1 MKRVQSLVEVFQDY
15 DCYEPAFAFGE
26 DGMEEEKDS
35 RVMQVCSNP
44 RRVVVSLEGVCRV
57 LPQPVQVAET
67 IRWKMVRAVSRVST
81 SSRSDVVRG
90 DPSRAQISSS
100 AMQYYEKWADMD
112 KEVAAAGE
120 NPKRLSTEMRA
131 RIHEKAKELVENVA
145 LPMRVRS
152 VTVLSFGEIPANWSN
167 YQCDKYIWPIGYKC
181 GSRRRV
187 RRRSLKSYF
196 SYIEPSQHTEYTN
209 EILSGGPRVGVSPS
223 PHSQGPV
230 FRVTAADDP
239 THSFTAST
247 PTGCWSS
254 ILQKVRVER
263 SKMGLGKT
271 GTAVSGPE
279 FFGYAMPEIAAC
291 IEGLAGAETCKTY
304 VCRCLRMETNRKGKK
319 ARRTSGVSFVE
330 EPTEERPSKRRA
342 AERAS
347 QRWQQINDEESSA
360 SFSEEDDGDMEMEM
374 EEDDDS
380 RASRSRRSKKRS
392 VPSTAHEDEAQSK
405 KDDLYTLP
413 VEGEERQITT
423 EQLL

>member
-57 LPQPVQVAET
+57 LSQPVQVTET

-152 VTVLSFGEIPANWSN
+152 VTVLSFGRVVTQWKSYHNA
-167 YQCDKYIWPIGYKC
+167 KYIWP
-181 GSRRRV
+181 
-187 RRRSLKSYF
+187 
-196 SYIEPSQHTEYTN
+196 
-209 EILSGGPRVGVSPS
+209 VG
-223 PHSQGPV
+223 
-230 FRVTAADDP
+230 F
-239 THSFTAST
+239 
-247 PTGCWSS
+247 
-254 ILQKVRVER
+254 K
-263 SKMGLGKT
+263 
-271 GTAVSGPE
+271 
-279 FFGYAMPEIAAC
+279 
-291 IEGLAGAETCKTY
+291 
-304 VCRCLRMETNRKGKK
+304 
-319 ARRTSGVSFVE
+319 
-330 EPTEERPSKRRA
+330 
-342 AERAS
+342 
-347 QRWQQINDEESSA
+347 
-360 SFSEEDDGDMEMEM
+360 
-374 EEDDDS
+374 
-380 RASRSRRSKKRS
+380 
-392 VPSTAHEDEAQSK
+392 
-405 KDDLYTLP
+405 
-413 VEGEERQITT
+413 
-423 EQLL
+423 